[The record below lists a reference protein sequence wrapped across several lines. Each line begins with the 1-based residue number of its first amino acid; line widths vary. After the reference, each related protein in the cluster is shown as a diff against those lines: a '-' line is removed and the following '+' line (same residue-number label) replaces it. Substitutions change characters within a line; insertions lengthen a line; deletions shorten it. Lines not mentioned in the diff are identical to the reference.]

1 MTSQKK
7 TTAKD
12 TEALRRDL
20 LAVGLTTAGALVLAS
35 LLSYAFG
42 AEGLL
47 TSVLARALLLVLGVG
62 AYCIPVIV
70 FVIAAVYGVD
80 RDPIAAPRLLVGIT
94 LLFIALLIGIH
105 LNLSPEIAFEPDMLQ
120 SRGGYVGAAGAWA
133 FRVVLGPYVSY
144 VLLIGIVAVALVL
157 LSQWRLH
164 QIFRKTRRAA
174 GNGLRAARTRVNAAV
189 QRRTEPDEDT
199 PGRKTR
205 ARRERNGPR
214 VDLHDPEEARTRETP
229 RQTANRGSADT
240 DSLDSDSGAASA
252 QSVPRVR
259 EAAVLPPPTLPDPA
273 AETQPVRSGDNGE
286 VRDEPTAPEI
296 TGPSSAQ
303 RKHTSTLTDE
313 QNFKLP
319 PITVLTDFPE
329 EAETD
334 EQRQEATDRL
344 MILEDTLR
352 SFGIEATVANYQRG
366 PVVTRYEVELDRG
379 IRVNQVTSLADNIAM
394 ALAAT
399 DVRIEAPIPGKS
411 AIGIEV
417 PNQKQS
423 IVGLRGLIDCREFK
437 QHPSLLSIALGRDIA
452 GRPVITDLVDMPHLL
467 VAGATNSGKSVCL
480 HTIILSFLMKAKPH
494 EVRFIM
500 IDPKR
505 VEMSRYDGIPHLM
518 APVVHSVSAACDV
531 LRKAIREM
539 EKRYD
544 KFSKI
549 GAASI
554 EEYNLFSAGARAV
567 AWRKPVS
574 VEFLQDQLQLDERGA
589 RRVLDMLHYG
599 DVVEEPDV
607 IGEDWT
613 SLIQPEDERCLPMPR
628 VVIVIDELADLMMQ
642 ARAEFEFSICRIA
655 QLARATG
662 IHLVIATQRP
672 SVKVV
677 TGNIKANIPSRVALA
692 VASQID
698 SRVILDEPGAD
709 RLIGRGDML
718 FAPLDAPKPQR
729 LQGSFP
735 AREDIDRV
743 AEYLRDQGEPT
754 FTIIPQEKQEGD
766 DEDYA
771 SDLDVSDELYA
782 TAVQYVVAEQEA
794 SVSMLQRR
802 FKVGYARAGRLIDA
816 MEQRGV
822 VGPHEGPK
830 SRQVLIAPGMID
842 DALQGRLLDPAAD
855 VADDMDDHDDHEAA
869 DANAMPEAT
878 EEAELSEQV

>member
-1 MTSQKK
+1 LTSQKK

-42 AEGLL
+42 AQGLL
-47 TSVLARALLLVLGVG
+47 TSALARALLLVLGVG
-62 AYCIPVIV
+62 AYCIPVII

-80 RDPIAAPRLLVGIT
+80 RDPIAAPRLLIGIA
-94 LLFIALLIGIH
+94 LLFVALLIGIH

-133 FRVVLGPYVSY
+133 FHVVLGPYVSY

-199 PGRKTR
+199 PKRKAR
-205 ARRERNGPR
+205 ARRERNGPG

-240 DSLDSDSGAASA
+240 DSLDSGAATDRSA
-252 QSVPRVR
+252 PRER

-296 TGPSSAQ
+296 TSPSPAQ
-303 RKHTSTLTDE
+303 RKHTGILTDE

-334 EQRQEATDRL
+334 KQRQEATDRL

-567 AWRKPVS
+567 AGHKAVS
-574 VEFLQDQLQLDERGA
+574 VEFLQDQLQLDERSA

-628 VVIVIDELADLMMQ
+628 VIIVIDELADLMMQ

-830 SRQVLIAPGMID
+830 SRQVLIAPGMVD
-842 DALQGRLLDPAAD
+842 DALQGRLPDP
-855 VADDMDDHDDHEAA
+855 ADDMADDVGDHDDHEDA
-869 DANAMPEAT
+869 DASTMPEAA

>member
-1 MTSQKK
+1 
-7 TTAKD
+7 
-12 TEALRRDL
+12 
-20 LAVGLTTAGALVLAS
+20 
-35 LLSYAFG
+35 
-42 AEGLL
+42 
-47 TSVLARALLLVLGVG
+47 
-62 AYCIPVIV
+62 
-70 FVIAAVYGVD
+70 GVD
-80 RDPIAAPRLLVGIT
+80 RDPIAAPRLLIGIA
-94 LLFIALLIGIH
+94 LLFVALLIGIH

-133 FRVVLGPYVSY
+133 FHVVLGPYVSY

-199 PGRKTR
+199 PKRKAR
-205 ARRERNGPR
+205 ARRERNGPG

-240 DSLDSDSGAASA
+240 DSLDSGAATDRSA
-252 QSVPRVR
+252 PRER

-296 TGPSSAQ
+296 TSPSPAQ
-303 RKHTSTLTDE
+303 RKHTGILTDE

-334 EQRQEATDRL
+334 KQRQEATDRL

-567 AWRKPVS
+567 AGHKAVS

-628 VVIVIDELADLMMQ
+628 VIIVIDELADLMMQ

-662 IHLVIATQRP
+662 IHLVIAT
-672 SVKVV
+672 
-677 TGNIKANIPSRVALA
+677 
-692 VASQID
+692 
-698 SRVILDEPGAD
+698 
-709 RLIGRGDML
+709 
-718 FAPLDAPKPQR
+718 
-729 LQGSFP
+729 
-735 AREDIDRV
+735 
-743 AEYLRDQGEPT
+743 
-754 FTIIPQEKQEGD
+754 
-766 DEDYA
+766 
-771 SDLDVSDELYA
+771 
-782 TAVQYVVAEQEA
+782 
-794 SVSMLQRR
+794 
-802 FKVGYARAGRLIDA
+802 
-816 MEQRGV
+816 
-822 VGPHEGPK
+822 
-830 SRQVLIAPGMID
+830 
-842 DALQGRLLDPAAD
+842 
-855 VADDMDDHDDHEAA
+855 
-869 DANAMPEAT
+869 
-878 EEAELSEQV
+878 

>member
-35 LLSYAFG
+35 FLSDAVG

-47 TSVLARALLLVLGVG
+47 TSALARVLLLVLGVG

-133 FRVVLGPYVSY
+133 FHVVLGPYVSY

-189 QRRTEPDEDT
+189 PRRTEPDEDT
-199 PGRKTR
+199 PKRKAR
-205 ARRERNGPR
+205 ARRERNGPG
-214 VDLHDPEEARTRETP
+214 VDLHDPAEARTRETP
-229 RQTANRGSADT
+229 RQTANRGSADA
-240 DSLDSDSGAASA
+240 DSLASDSGAASA
-252 QSVPRVR
+252 QSVPRGR

-296 TGPSSAQ
+296 TSPSPAQ
-303 RKHTSTLTDE
+303 RKHTGILTDE

-334 EQRQEATDRL
+334 KQRQEATDRL

-379 IRVNQVTSLADNIAM
+379 IRVNQVTSQADNIAM

-423 IVGLRGLIDCREFK
+423 IVGRRGLIDCREFK

-467 VAGATNSGKSVCL
+467 VAGATNSGKRGCL

-505 VEMSRYDGIPHLM
+505 VEMSRYDGSPHLM

-567 AWRKPVS
+567 AGRKPVS
-574 VEFLQDQLQLDERGA
+574 DGFQKDQQQLADRGA
-589 RRVLDMLHYG
+589 RR
-599 DVVEEPDV
+599 
-607 IGEDWT
+607 
-613 SLIQPEDERCLPMPR
+613 
-628 VVIVIDELADLMMQ
+628 EL
-642 ARAEFEFSICRIA
+642 
-655 QLARATG
+655 
-662 IHLVIATQRP
+662 
-672 SVKVV
+672 
-677 TGNIKANIPSRVALA
+677 
-692 VASQID
+692 
-698 SRVILDEPGAD
+698 
-709 RLIGRGDML
+709 
-718 FAPLDAPKPQR
+718 
-729 LQGSFP
+729 
-735 AREDIDRV
+735 
-743 AEYLRDQGEPT
+743 
-754 FTIIPQEKQEGD
+754 
-766 DEDYA
+766 
-771 SDLDVSDELYA
+771 
-782 TAVQYVVAEQEA
+782 
-794 SVSMLQRR
+794 
-802 FKVGYARAGRLIDA
+802 
-816 MEQRGV
+816 
-822 VGPHEGPK
+822 
-830 SRQVLIAPGMID
+830 
-842 DALQGRLLDPAAD
+842 
-855 VADDMDDHDDHEAA
+855 
-869 DANAMPEAT
+869 
-878 EEAELSEQV
+878 

>member
-1 MTSQKK
+1 MASQKK
-7 TTAKD
+7 NTAKD
-12 TEALRRDL
+12 AEALRRDL
-20 LAVGLTTAGALVLAS
+20 LAVALTTAGALVLAA
-35 LLSYAFG
+35 LLSHAFG

-47 TSVLARALLLVLGVG
+47 TSALARALLQALGLG
-62 AYCIPVIV
+62 AYCIPLISFAMAV
-70 FVIAAVYGVD
+70 VYGVD
-80 RDPIAAPRLLVGIT
+80 RDPIATPRLLVGIC
-94 LLFIALLIGIH
+94 LIFVALLIGIH
-105 LNLSPEIAFEPDMLQ
+105 LSLPAEVAFDSEMLK
-120 SRGGYVGAAGAWA
+120 SRGGYVGAAGAWGL
-133 FRVVLGPYVSY
+133 RVVLGPYPSY
-144 VLLIGIVAVALVL
+144 VLLAGVVAVALVL
-157 LSQWRLH
+157 LSQSRLH
-164 QIFRKTRRAA
+164 QIFRQTGQAA
-174 GNGLRAARTRVNAAV
+174 GNGLRVARSQVSAVV
-189 QRRTEPDEDT
+189 QRRTEPDEDR
-199 PGRKTR
+199 PRRKTR
-205 ARRERNGPR
+205 ARRERSGPG
-214 VDLHDPEEARTRETP
+214 VDLDDPEEGRRKNPHGRNGNSTP
-229 RQTANRGSADT
+229 
-240 DSLDSDSGAASA
+240 GA
-252 QSVPRVR
+252 VPA
-259 EAAVLPPPTLPDPA
+259 EAAELPQLSLPDPSQEAQPRDKA
-273 AETQPVRSGDNGE
+273 AADQAQSDTPAS
-286 VRDEPTAPEI
+286 PI
-296 TGPSSAQ
+296 AQ
-303 RKHTSTLTDE
+303 RSHTSSLSDE

-319 PITVLTDFPE
+319 PVSVLTDFPE

-334 EQRQEATDRL
+334 QQRREASDRL
-344 MILEDTLR
+344 MKLEDTLR
-352 SFGIEATVANYQRG
+352 SFGIEASVTNYQRG

-417 PNQKQS
+417 PNQQQS
-423 IVGLRGLIDCREFK
+423 IVGLRSLIESDELRK
-437 QHPSLLSIALGRDIA
+437 HPSLLAIALGRDIA
-452 GRPVITDLVDMPHLL
+452 GRPVIADLVDMPHLL

-480 HTIILSFLMKAKPH
+480 HSIILSFLMRAKPH

-567 AWRKPVS
+567 AGRKAAS
-574 VEFLQDQLQLDERGA
+574 VEFLQKKLQLDERAA

-599 DVVEEPDV
+599 DVVEDPDV

-613 SLIQPEDERCLPMPR
+613 VLIQPEDERCLPMPR

-642 ARAEFEFSICRIA
+642 ARAEFEFCICRIA

-698 SRVILDEPGAD
+698 SRVILDEQGAD

-729 LQGSFP
+729 LQGAFP

-743 AEYLRDQGEPT
+743 AEFLRDQGEPS
-754 FTIIPQEKQEGD
+754 FTIIPQEKQD
-766 DEDYA
+766 DDGEDFA
-771 SDLDVSDELYA
+771 SDLDVSDDLYA
-782 TAVQYVVAEQEA
+782 AAVQYVVAEQEA

-816 MEQRGV
+816 MERRGV
-822 VGPHEGPK
+822 VGPHDGPK
-830 SRQVLIAPGMID
+830 SRRVLIAPGMID
-842 DALQGRLLDPAAD
+842 DALQGRLPDPAD
-855 VADDMDDHDDHEAA
+855 MPDDEDDDLSDESQMP
-869 DANAMPEAT
+869 DAP
-878 EEAELSEQV
+878 EEAELSEQTRGE

>member
-47 TSVLARALLLVLGVG
+47 TSALARALLLVLGVG
-62 AYCIPVIV
+62 AYCIPVII

-80 RDPIAAPRLLVGIT
+80 RDPIAAPRLLIGIA
-94 LLFIALLIGIH
+94 LLFVALLIGIH

-133 FRVVLGPYVSY
+133 FHVVLGPYVSY

-229 RQTANRGSADT
+229 RQTANRGSADA

-296 TGPSSAQ
+296 TSPSPAQ

-334 EQRQEATDRL
+334 KQRQEATDRL

-567 AWRKPVS
+567 AGHKAVS
-574 VEFLQDQLQLDERGA
+574 VEFLQDQLQLDERSA

-628 VVIVIDELADLMMQ
+628 VIIVIDELADLMMQ

-830 SRQVLIAPGMID
+830 SRQVLIAPGMVD
-842 DALQGRLLDPAAD
+842 DALQGRLPDP
-855 VADDMDDHDDHEAA
+855 ADDMADDVGDHDDHEDA
-869 DANAMPEAT
+869 DASTMPEAA

>member
-42 AEGLL
+42 AQGLL
-47 TSVLARALLLVLGVG
+47 TSALARALLLVLGVG
-62 AYCIPVIV
+62 AYCIPVII

-80 RDPIAAPRLLVGIT
+80 RDPIAAPRLLIGIA
-94 LLFIALLIGIH
+94 LLFVALLIGIH

-133 FRVVLGPYVSY
+133 FHVVLGPYVSY

-199 PGRKTR
+199 PKRKAR
-205 ARRERNGPR
+205 ARRERNGPG

-240 DSLDSDSGAASA
+240 DSLDSGAATDRSA
-252 QSVPRVR
+252 PRER

-296 TGPSSAQ
+296 TSPSPAQ
-303 RKHTSTLTDE
+303 RKHTGILTDE

-334 EQRQEATDRL
+334 KQRQEATDRL

-567 AWRKPVS
+567 AGHKAVS
-574 VEFLQDQLQLDERGA
+574 VEFLQDQLQLDERSA

-628 VVIVIDELADLMMQ
+628 VIIVIDELADLMMQ

-830 SRQVLIAPGMID
+830 SRQVLIAPGMVD
-842 DALQGRLLDPAAD
+842 DALQGRLPDP
-855 VADDMDDHDDHEAA
+855 ADDMADDVGDHDDHEDA
-869 DANAMPEAT
+869 DASTMPEAA